1 MILHRLIPSAA
12 APTFD
17 RNTSFPLHVYTHYQC
32 ALFGELGILT
42 IADIR
47 APVPY
52 DDDILPVGS
61 VVYIVG
67 TIIIQTDGEH
77 SLIDADRINVLPL
90 REPLST
96 HPDLASKFPAPQIH
110 GIGAVV
116 GEHSTTSSDTWL
128 FPVTVSQ
135 FMRNDINTF
144 QIALRLRPPR
154 FLAATNLFLLQMSDK
169 SPPLRLAK
177 H

>member
-1 MILHRLIPSAA
+1 MILHRPIPSAA

-17 RNTSFPLHVYTHYQC
+17 HNTSFPLRVYTHYQC

-47 APVPY
+47 APTPY

-67 TIIIQTDGEH
+67 TIIIRTDREH
-77 SLIDADRINVLPL
+77 SLIDADHIDVLPL
-90 REPLST
+90 KEPLST
-96 HPDLASKFPAPQIH
+96 HPDLVLKFPAPQIH
-110 GIGAVV
+110 GIGAII
-116 GEHSTTSSDTWL
+116 GECSTTSSNVWL
-128 FPVTVSQ
+128 FPVSVSQ
-135 FMRNDINTF
+135 FMRNEINTF
-144 QIALRLRPPR
+144 QIVLCLHRPH
-154 FLAATNLFLLQMSDK
+154 FLAATDLCLLQMSDK